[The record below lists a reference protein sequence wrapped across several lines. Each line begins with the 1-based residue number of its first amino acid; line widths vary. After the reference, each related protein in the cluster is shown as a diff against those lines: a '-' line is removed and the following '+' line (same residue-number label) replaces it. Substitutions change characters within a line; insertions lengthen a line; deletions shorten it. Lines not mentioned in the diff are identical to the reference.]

1 MANTEHSK
9 EAAPKPSTPA
19 VLHTTSGGNAV
30 WHNFNNDFAHIQD
43 PNERRRLALAEID
56 RAPFGWYHVRACV
69 VAGIGFF
76 TDSYDIFA
84 VGLLTSM
91 LGIVYFPHNKGVM
104 PTTSDTAIK
113 VSTSAGT
120 VVGQFGFGV
129 LADIVGRKKM
139 YGLELIIIIF
149 ATLAQALTSSSPAVD
164 IVGIIIFWRVIM
176 GIGIGGDY
184 PLSSIITSEFATTK
198 WRGAMMGAV
207 FAMQGIGQFVA
218 GLVMLIVVVGFKES
232 LLTAKSAAVCQ
243 GVCGLAVDKMWR
255 VLIGFGAVPACVAL
269 YYRLTIPETP
279 RYTFDVARDVE
290 QAQLDVEAYI
300 AGKSEGHPDEIARAR
315 GLQAGKQQMR
325 IPKASWPDF
334 ITYYSKWKNGK
345 ILLGTAGSWF
355 LLDVAWYGLSLN
367 NPVILTAIGYST
379 GPTVYKTLLNTA
391 IGNLIIVCA
400 GALPGYWVTVATVD
414 TVGRKPIQLMG
425 FIILTIV
432 FLCMGFGYHKLS
444 GHGLLGLYVVAQF
457 FFNFGPNTTTFIV
470 PGECFPTRYRST
482 SHGFSAG
489 MGKIGSIIGQ
499 AAIAP
504 LRIKGATSKNASPWL
519 NHVLEIYAVFMFA
532 GIWTTLCIPET
543 KRISLEM
550 LSGEEEGGTVG
561 REQIAGREGE
571 SASEEQGKR
580 VLVEAKSV

>member
-1 MANTEHSK
+1 MTSPELPR
-9 EAAPKPSTPA
+9 EAAPHPSAPA
-19 VLHTTSGGNAV
+19 ALHTTSGGNAV

-84 VGLLTSM
+84 VGLLTTM

-104 PTTSDTAIK
+104 PTNSDTAIK

-120 VVGQFGFGV
+120 VVGQFGFGI

-149 ATLAQALTSSSPAVD
+149 ATLAQSLTSSSPAVN
-164 IVGIIIFWRVIM
+164 IVGVIIFWRVLM

-218 GLVMLIVVVGFKES
+218 GLVMLILVAGFKES
-232 LLTAKSAAVCQ
+232 LLTAKSAALCQ

-300 AGKSEGHPDEIARAR
+300 AGKAEGHPDEIARVQ
-315 GLQAGKQQMR
+315 GLQAGKSQIK
-325 IPKASWPDF
+325 IPKASWSDF
-334 ITYYSKWKNGK
+334 VAYYSQWKNGK
-345 ILLGTAGSWF
+345 ILFGTAGSWF

-400 GALPGYWVTVATVD
+400 GAIPGYWVTVATVD
-414 TVGRKPIQLMG
+414 TIGRKPIQLMG
-425 FIILTIV
+425 FIVLTIV
-432 FLCMGFGYHKLS
+432 FIGMGFGYHKLS

-504 LRIKGATSKNASPWL
+504 LRVRGATAKSASPWL
-519 NHVLEIYAVFMFA
+519 DHVLEIYAVFMFA
-532 GIWTTLCIPET
+532 GIFTTLCIPET
-543 KRISLEM
+543 KRISLEK
-550 LSGEEEGGTVG
+550 LSGEDYGSEGVRGG
-561 REQIAGREGE
+561 GSE
-571 SASEEQGKR
+571 SERGKG
-580 VLVEAKSV
+580 VEVEAKSV

>member
-1 MANTEHSK
+1 
-9 EAAPKPSTPA
+9 
-19 VLHTTSGGNAV
+19 
-30 WHNFNNDFAHIQD
+30 
-43 PNERRRLALAEID
+43 
-56 RAPFGWYHVRACV
+56 
-69 VAGIGFF
+69 
-76 TDSYDIFA
+76 
-84 VGLLTSM
+84 
-91 LGIVYFPHNKGVM
+91 
-104 PTTSDTAIK
+104 
-113 VSTSAGT
+113 
-120 VVGQFGFGV
+120 
-129 LADIVGRKKM
+129 
-139 YGLELIIIIF
+139 
-149 ATLAQALTSSSPAVD
+149 
-164 IVGIIIFWRVIM
+164 M

-218 GLVMLIVVVGFKES
+218 GLVMLILVAGFKGS

-255 VLIGFGAVPACVAL
+255 VLVGFGAVPACVAL

-290 QAQLDVEAYI
+290 QAQLDVKAYM
-300 AGKSEGHPDEIARAR
+300 AGKAEGHPDEIARVQ
-315 GLQAGKQQMR
+315 GLQAGKSQMK
-325 IPKASWPDF
+325 IPKASWSDF
-334 ITYYSKWKNGK
+334 VAYYSQWKNGK
-345 ILLGTAGSWF
+345 ILFGTAGSWF

-367 NPVILTAIGYST
+367 NPVILTAIGYSA

-400 GALPGYWVTVATVD
+400 GAIPGYWVTVATVD
-414 TVGRKPIQLMG
+414 TIGRKPIQLMG
-425 FIILTIV
+425 FIVLTIV
-432 FLCMGFGYHKLS
+432 FIGMGFGYHKLS

-504 LRIKGATSKNASPWL
+504 LRVRGATAKSASPWL
-519 NHVLEIYAVFMFA
+519 DHVLEIYAVFMFA
-532 GIWTTLCIPET
+532 GIFTTLCIPET
-543 KRISLEM
+543 KRISLEK
-550 LSGEEEGGTVG
+550 LSGEDYGGSEGVREGGSG
-561 REQIAGREGE
+561 GE
-571 SASEEQGKR
+571 
-580 VLVEAKSV
+580 VEAKSV